1 VTGGGNAIATTGS
14 TIAANTGNYNIA
26 SAFATIVG
34 TNEAFTLQTG
44 TTSVN
49 VSLAAG
55 NQAAT
60 IQSLNTQLAGT
71 GVSAVSASNGTG
83 IELQGANAFSINETA
98 LAGTSG
104 GVFTALGSQTVTAP
118 TAASSGTGNA
128 EAAIASIQTA
138 VLNLG
143 LVQGRVGTGENVLAD
158 AINLATSQITNQSAA
173 ESTIRDAN
181 IAQEAANLTKSQ
193 VLQQS
198 SIAALAQANSAPEA
212 LLKLFQ

>member
-1 VTGGGNAIATTGS
+1 M
-14 TIAANTGNYNIA
+14 
-26 SAFATIVG
+26 
-34 TNEAFTLQTG
+34 
-44 TTSVN
+44 
-49 VSLAAG
+49 SLAAG

-71 GVSAVSASNGTG
+71 GVTAVAGSAGTA
-83 IELQGANAFSINETA
+83 IELQSANTFSINETA

-104 GVFTALGSQTVTAP
+104 GVFTALGAQAVTAP
-118 TAASSGTGNA
+118 ATGASGTGNA
-128 EAAIASIQTA
+128 EAAIAAINAA
-138 VLNLG
+138 VSTLG
-143 LVQGRVGTGENVLAD
+143 LVQGVVGTGENLLAD
-158 AINLATSQITNQSAA
+158 AINLANSQITNQSAS

-181 IAQEAANLTKSQ
+181 VAQEAANLTKSQ